1 MRPRPTLNCNLI
13 SRRIL
18 YDCDNGDGIDVFIA
32 DKHGIIKKRFDA
44 SRQTLVSEG
53 RVSFAEDYFDLGFVE
68 VEKRLLLRSV
78 DKS

>member
-1 MRPRPTLNCNLI
+1 MTLKKNVRKLGYGRL
-13 SRRIL
+13 SSV
-18 YDCDNGDGIDVFIA
+18 CDNGDGIDVFIA